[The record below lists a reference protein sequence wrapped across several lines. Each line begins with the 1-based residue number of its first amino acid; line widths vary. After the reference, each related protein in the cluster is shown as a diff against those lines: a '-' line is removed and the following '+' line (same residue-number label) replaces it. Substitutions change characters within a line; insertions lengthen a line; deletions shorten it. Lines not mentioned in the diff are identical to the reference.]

1 MSIILGKV
9 LCAEDKTVGSKS
21 HDGPYSLA
29 RKQALLI
36 CYTWTCYCVPKL
48 NAVGGVEESIYIYV
62 YIYMEL

>member
-1 MSIILGKV
+1 M
-9 LCAEDKTVGSKS
+9 GSKS

-48 NAVGGVEESIYIYV
+48 NAVGGVEESIYIYM
-62 YIYMEL
+62 YIYIWSYESI